1 MLFVYL
7 HASTD
12 DYNSSTLAGIL
23 RTIFLCVAY
32 PLGRL
37 TWGYISPPEAKLPLT
52 LKVINPTFWVMMEML
67 LGIWAANLP
76 TLAPLARTISNR
88 YRAVKISSK
97 ISRSAPTDDD
107 KQRIEM
113 QTVVDKPFESWN
125 ESRKDSSAMSEQYL
139 LV

>member
-88 YRAVKISSK
+88 YRAGNSSK
-97 ISRSAPTDDD
+97 FTRSDPTDDD

-113 QTVVDKPFESWN
+113 RTVLHKPLKSWN
-125 ESRKDSSAMSEQYL
+125 ESRKASSAMSEQYL